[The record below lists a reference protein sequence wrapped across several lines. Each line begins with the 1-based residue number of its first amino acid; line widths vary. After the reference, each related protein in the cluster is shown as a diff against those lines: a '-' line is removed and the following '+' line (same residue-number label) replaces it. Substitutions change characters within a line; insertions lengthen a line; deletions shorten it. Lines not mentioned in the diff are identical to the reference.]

1 MPETR
6 VNSSGQ
12 IALPKTIL
20 RYLDL
25 HAGDRVDFQ
34 RTADGRVVLF
44 KVGIP
49 RPPPLVKGTGKG
61 VMQHMEVEVEHLD
74 DKKPGRTDE

>member
-12 IALPKTIL
+12 IALPPSIL

-25 HAGDRVDFQ
+25 HAGDRVEFT
-34 RTADGRVVLF
+34 RTADGRVVLA
-44 KVGIP
+44 KVGQG
-49 RPPPLVKGTGKG
+49 PPPLLVKPVGKSNIEE
-61 VMQHMEVEVEHLD
+61 VEVEVEHSAE
-74 DKKPGRTDE
+74 KPPKRTDR